1 MVKIFLFFYGING
14 QDFRNANPTSNIS
27 KVINGQDFRNAT
39 D

>member
-27 KVINGQDFRNAT
+27 KVMNDQDFRNAT
-39 D
+39 G